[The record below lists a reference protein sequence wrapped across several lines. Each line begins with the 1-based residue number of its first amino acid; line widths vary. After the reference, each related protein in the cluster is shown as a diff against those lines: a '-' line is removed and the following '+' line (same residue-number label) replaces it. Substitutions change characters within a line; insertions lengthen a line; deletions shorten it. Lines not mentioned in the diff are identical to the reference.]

1 MWFYASLFLCFV
13 NAIAS
18 LGVVGYLLAL
28 IRSPETVKHQYFVY
42 STDSPNGLSPMSVLP
57 GLVLERSLW
66 LSIATCA
73 FAVIDVPA
81 MASLWRRVHAETT
94 DNMVRFFS
102 WVGRQRLTALSL
114 VSAINLIMG
123 NITVLYGFRD
133 EHRYVDLDS
142 PHGWLFINAP
152 TSGPYHQ
159 YISSV
164 GFTIETFSCGLVEV
178 ALNPQDRFASHLCR
192 VAVS

>member
-28 IRSPETVKHQYFVY
+28 IRNPETAKHQYFVY

-81 MASLWRRVHAETT
+81 VVILWRRVHAETT
-94 DNMVRFFS
+94 DRQHGEILL
-102 WVGRQRLTALSL
+102 VG
-114 VSAINLIMG
+114 
-123 NITVLYGFRD
+123 
-133 EHRYVDLDS
+133 
-142 PHGWLFINAP
+142 
-152 TSGPYHQ
+152 
-159 YISSV
+159 
-164 GFTIETFSCGLVEV
+164 
-178 ALNPQDRFASHLCR
+178 
-192 VAVS
+192 